1 MGGIV
6 THDGSAS
13 GDEPVAAINVT
24 SLIDIMF
31 CLLIGFMVATPLMNQ
46 EQVAM
51 DIPHA
56 IGVEITEE
64 EFEYSVVS
72 VDAKGRVFVGSL
84 PLDADKAVTAYAY
97 ARTGYHRGLD
107 QLRRNGWKGFGPVPY
122 GHEPNRGFL
131 RCVAALARAAD
142 DIGETDEFER
152 CRDLLDDCD
161 PTARAEL
168 GLA

>member
-46 EQVAM
+46 EQVEM

-56 IGVEITEE
+56 IGVQITEE
-64 EFEYSVVS
+64 EFEFSVVS
-72 VDAKGRVFVGSL
+72 VDATGRVFIGSL
-84 PLDADKAVTAYAY
+84 PLDADKARWTEQLGANQKIKEDGMAFIQGDRTVPFSVILDIMIALKEAGVSEVGFVT
-97 ARTGYHRGLD
+97 
-107 QLRRNGWKGFGPVPY
+107 
-122 GHEPNRGFL
+122 
-131 RCVAALARAAD
+131 
-142 DIGETDEFER
+142 
-152 CRDLLDDCD
+152 D
-161 PTARAEL
+161 PKRE
-168 GLA
+168 

>member
-72 VDAKGRVFVGSL
+72 VDANGRVFVGSL
-84 PLDADKAVTAYAY
+84 PLDADKAAWTEQLGANQKIKEDGMAFIQGDRTVPFSVILDIMIALKEAGVSEVGFVT
-97 ARTGYHRGLD
+97 
-107 QLRRNGWKGFGPVPY
+107 
-122 GHEPNRGFL
+122 
-131 RCVAALARAAD
+131 
-142 DIGETDEFER
+142 
-152 CRDLLDDCD
+152 D
-161 PTARAEL
+161 PKRE
-168 GLA
+168 